1 MVNTPYRLVV
11 IVVGAMI
18 ATLRILWKCIHH
30 FATDLVDT
38 YLNVIYNNFYTAWYT
53 DCHYDDTEKRTFFRS
68 VRSKKTYFFNNSI
81 QY

>member
-1 MVNTPYRLVV
+1 MANTPYRLVV

-38 YLNVIYNNFYTAWYT
+38 YLKEIYKYFYTPIST
-53 DCHYDDTEKRTFFRS
+53 NCHYDEEGRGMLCSNAEK
-68 VRSKKTYFFNNSI
+68 
-81 QY
+81 